1 MPAGSLTWLG
11 SFARGCPDRRLGG
24 VREAQALHLV
34 KALEHKGRLQIAPGD
49 CWRPPCAWGLF
60 NVMTRLRQ
68 KLSGLPVGKGTHMP
82 QAGRKYT

>member
-49 CWRPPCAWGLF
+49 RWRPPCA
-60 NVMTRLRQ
+60 
-68 KLSGLPVGKGTHMP
+68 
-82 QAGRKYT
+82 